1 MVGQDKTCSLSDAI
15 RLISDGDAIALG
27 GARGYDHPLAA
38 VREIIRQKRRGL
50 HVVGASKSIAMD
62 LLAAAGC
69 ASIVEP
75 NAGPRLR
82 AAALGLPMLPLPDR
96 ADADRFTAPAS
107 ARSFI
112 DPFTGETALAV
123 RALAP
128 SFAVVHARWADARGN
143 AELASGLD
151 RESENDL
158 MIARAARRVIV
169 TAEQIVSEAA
179 MAIGRGCAVLSGDR
193 VACVVEAPFGTH
205 PCDFEE
211 RYAGDLPDLDRCR
224 AAAADPG
231 AFAAWRS
238 EYVDGVADH
247 WGYVDR
253 IGSRRLMGISRN
265 RACRA

>member
-1 MVGQDKTCSLSDAI
+1 MVGQDKTCSLGDAI
-15 RLISDGDAIALG
+15 RLIRDGDAIALG

-50 HVVGASKSIAMD
+50 HVVGCSKSIAMD

-69 ASIVEP
+69 ASLVEP

-82 AAALGLPMLPLPDR
+82 AAALGLPMLPSPDG
-96 ADADRFTAPAS
+96 ADRSFTDPS
-107 ARSFI
+107 ARPFV

-123 RALAP
+123 RALNPA
-128 SFAVVHARWADARGN
+128 FAIVHARWADAHGN
-143 AELASGLD
+143 AELACGLNG
-151 RESENDL
+151 ESEGDL

-169 TAEQIVSEAA
+169 TTEQIVSEAA
-179 MAIGRGCAVLSGDR
+179 MAVGRGCAVLSGDR
-193 VACVVEAPFGTH
+193 VASVVEAPFGTH
-205 PCDFEE
+205 PCDCEE
-211 RYAGDLPDLDRCR
+211 RYAGDLPGLDRCR
-224 AAAADPG
+224 AAAADPD

-238 EYVDGVADH
+238 EYVDSVADH

-253 IGSRRLMGISRN
+253 IGSRRLMGISLN

>member
-1 MVGQDKTCSLSDAI
+1 MVGQDKTCSLSDAV

-62 LLAAAGC
+62 LLAASGC
-69 ASIVEP
+69 ASAVEP

-82 AAALGLPMLPLPDR
+82 AAALGLPMLPLPDG
-96 ADADRFTAPAS
+96 ADRAA
-107 ARSFI
+107 ARPFVN
-112 DPFTGETALAV
+112 PFTGETALAV
-123 RALAP
+123 QALNPA
-128 SFAVVHARWADARGN
+128 FAIVHARWADAGGN

-151 RESENDL
+151 RESESDL

-169 TAEQIVSEAA
+169 TTEQIVSEAA
-179 MAIGRGCAVLSGDR
+179 MAIGRGCAGLSGDR
-193 VACVVEAPFGTH
+193 VACVVEAPFGAH
-205 PCDFEE
+205 PCDCKG

-224 AAAADPG
+224 AAAADPD

-238 EYVDGVADH
+238 ECIDSVADH

-253 IGSRRLMGISRN
+253 IGSRRLMGISLN